1 MGILGDIARRD
12 LTGNK
17 KKEDDINHLNMEN
30 LKDYIN
36 DNYVITPYWEVIIE
50 GKNTI
55 KIPMININYVGL
67 KRLRNV
73 SFLDYLQNK
82 DIKIYNPAF
91 YVVPELKTA
100 LKEKYKTKEW
110 DDYMHIYSNN
120 DKVDNNFFINVLD
133 FIINELGD
141 KSITNKKS

>member
-1 MGILGDIARRD
+1 
-12 LTGNK
+12 
-17 KKEDDINHLNMEN
+17 
-30 LKDYIN
+30 
-36 DNYVITPYWEVIIE
+36 
-50 GKNTI
+50 
-55 KIPMININYVGL
+55 MININYVGL

-82 DIKIYNPAF
+82 DIKIYDPAF

-100 LKEKYKTKEW
+100 LKEKFKTKEW
-110 DDYMHIYSNN
+110 DDYMHIYSND
-120 DKVDNNFFINVLD
+120 DKIDNNFFIDVLD